1 MTPAELDEIASRYE
15 REWGVGRLPLLVSAA
30 TAQRFQF
37 AMDLLAADFPPAG
50 QTWEAVRASIA
61 RGWAALAAEA
71 TARGHEPLPPA
82 IHEIPLEGCPGAVAA
97 ICRDDAHAQALIL
110 RAKAEGRTVSTW
122 TLAEVVRVIQ
132 ANELVN
138 AIKDRWPGATV
149 LPLRRKAGAMP
160 EDEIPFGHPE
170 EEMADA

>member
-15 REWGVGRLPLLVSAA
+15 REWGVGRLPLLVSAT
-30 TAQRFQF
+30 TAQRFQS

-50 QTWEAVRASIA
+50 QTWDAVRASIA

>member
-1 MTPAELDEIASRYE
+1 MTPAELDQIANRFE
-15 REWGVGRLPLLVSAA
+15 REWGIDRLPKLVSEA
-30 TAQRFQF
+30 TAQRWQ
-37 AMDLLAADFPPAG
+37 AALDLLRADFPPAG

-71 TARGHEPLPPA
+71 TARGHAPLPPA
-82 IHEIPLEGCPGAVAA
+82 IHEVPLDGCPGAVAA
-97 ICRDDAHAQALIL
+97 ICLDDEHAHVIAL

-122 TLAEVVRVIQ
+122 TLAECVRVIQ

-138 AIKDRWPGATV
+138 TIKTTWPGANV

-160 EDEIPFGHPE
+160 DDAIPFGDSPDD
-170 EEMADA
+170 DAA